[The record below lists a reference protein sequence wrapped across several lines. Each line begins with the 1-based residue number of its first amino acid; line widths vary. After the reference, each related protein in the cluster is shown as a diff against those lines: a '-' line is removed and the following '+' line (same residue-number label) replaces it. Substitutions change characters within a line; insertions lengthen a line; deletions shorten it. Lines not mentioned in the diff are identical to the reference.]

1 MKSSRFIKFLGFVT
15 DEEKWELY
23 RRCRA
28 LIYPVKDEDF
38 GIVPV
43 EANAVGTPV
52 IAFLGGCVKE
62 TVIENK
68 TGLFFKE
75 HNVEALVEQIRFFE
89 SVKID
94 PATCRCQVFK
104 FSHEVFNKK
113 IQNTIDS
120 LHQEGDSPFR

>member
-1 MKSSRFIKFLGFVT
+1 MT

-52 IAFLGGCVKE
+52 IAFLGGGVQE
-62 TVIENK
+62 TVIDKK

-75 HNVEALVEQIRFFE
+75 HSVEALVEQMRFLKN
-89 SVKID
+89 VKID
-94 PATCRCQVFK
+94 PAACRRQALK

-120 LHQEGDSPFR
+120 LHQEGESPFR